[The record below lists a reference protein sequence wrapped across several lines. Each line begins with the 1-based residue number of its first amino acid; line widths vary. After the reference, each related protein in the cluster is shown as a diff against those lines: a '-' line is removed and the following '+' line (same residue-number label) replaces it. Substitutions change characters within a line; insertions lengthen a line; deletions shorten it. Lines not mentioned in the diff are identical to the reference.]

1 MLTPWVETFN
11 VITVYES
18 VSSFTGLRFMIFTS
32 SIFSIS
38 LNASKNFSITR
49 SSLNLRIPLIVNLYA
64 ITLLF
69 LVYGYKIIWRLS
81 QFVGQPQKIFL
92 FLLFDIELRYGI
104 IDFYNLDWGIN
115 VFTKVR
121 LSPNCL
127 PSRGML

>member
-64 ITLLF
+64 ILLLF
-69 LVYGYKIIWRLS
+69 LVYDGKIKMRLS
-81 QFVGQPQKIFL
+81 QNVGQPQK
-92 FLLFDIELRYGI
+92 
-104 IDFYNLDWGIN
+104 
-115 VFTKVR
+115 K
-121 LSPNCL
+121 
-127 PSRGML
+127 